1 MKSRIFNIMQYE
13 FHPDTKEMLLNEDQ
27 IKLGL
32 SHKTIKRWAY
42 IAHDKDHYSD
52 KDFDDDPNHTI
63 DMLKPKHWH
72 IVCECSQQLEIHTI
86 AKWFKIPE
94 NFVNCPKGAGAFLD
108 CVEYLTHEDARQ
120 NELLDKYKYPDEE
133 IKANFNFREDLDKR
147 AERLIRYGKDV
158 DERGAMLYDI
168 LNKGMT
174 LNQAFKRNR
183 EVLSK
188 NYNEMTRARSLYLE
202 HMPVPDT
209 RINFYVWSKRG
220 GDGKGLASRALAR
233 SLYPDMEDDEI
244 FFNFNK
250 DTKFNGYDGQPV
262 IIWNDFRAYDLLST
276 LGGRGAV
283 FDVFDTHPVKQSM
296 DVKYSKTTLVN
307 RYNIVN
313 SVQPYTEFLDGLA
326 GEYKDKSGGTFAVE
340 DKSQSYRRFPLII
353 EVRPDEYDYYVN
365 KGFIGN
371 SRSYSEYEGHKNIT
385 AGLRRLHQVLE
396 GREVIL
402 RELEHKAMDPIVK
415 ELDRLNTKKEN
426 GELTDEDARA
436 LFENFGKPVNKVLG
450 AEIFP
455 VEEYKEKTD
464 KLDLD
469 CLNDDAD
476 DVNED
481 GIIEW

>member
-13 FHPDTKEMLLNEDQ
+13 FHPYTKEKLIDEDQ
-27 IKLGL
+27 IKLAL
-32 SHKTIKRWAY
+32 NHKTIKRWAY
-42 IAHDKDHYSD
+42 IAHDKDHYSEA
-52 KDFDDDPNHTI
+52 DFDDDPNHTT
-63 DMLKPKHWH
+63 DMVKPKHWH
-72 IVCECSQQLEIHTI
+72 IVCECSQNALDSSVI

-94 NFVNCPKGAGAFLD
+94 NFVDCPKGAGAFLD
-108 CVEYLTHEDARQ
+108 CVEYLTHEEARQ
-120 NELLDKYKYPDEE
+120 QDLLDKYRYPDEE
-133 IKANFNFREDLDKR
+133 VKANFKFREELDKR

-158 DERGAMLYDI
+158 DERGAMLYEI
-168 LNKGMT
+168 LNNGMT

-188 NYNEMTRARSLYLE
+188 NYNEMVRARSLYLE

-233 SLYPDMEDDEI
+233 SLFPDKEDDEI

-296 DVKYSKTTLVN
+296 DVKYSKTSLIN
-307 RYNIVN
+307 CYNIIN
-313 SVQPYTEFLDGLA
+313 SIQPYTEFLDGLA
-326 GEYKDKSGGTFAVE
+326 GEYKDKNGDTFAVE

-353 EVRPDEYDYYVN
+353 EVRPDDYDYYVN

-371 SRSYSEYEGHKNIT
+371 NRSYLEYEGHKNIS
-385 AGLRRLHQVLE
+385 AGLRRLHQMLE
-396 GREVIL
+396 GREALI
-402 RELEHKAMDPIVK
+402 REIEYKTMSPIVD
-415 ELDRLNTKKEN
+415 EVNRLNVKKEN
-426 GELTDEDARA
+426 GDLSDDDARQF
-436 LFENFGKPVNKVLG
+436 FENFGKPINKALG
-450 AEIFP
+450 
-455 VEEYKEKTD
+455 VEVCPIDDFKNKTD
-464 KLDLD
+464 EIDFMEAVKPAS
-469 CLNDDAD
+469 DDD
-476 DVNED
+476 DVS
-481 GIIEW
+481 W

>member
-1 MKSRIFNIMQYE
+1 MKSRIFNILQYE
-13 FHPDTKEMLLNEDQ
+13 KHPDTGEPLLNEDQ
-27 IKLGL
+27 IKLAL

-52 KDFDDDPNHTI
+52 ADFDDNPNHTV
-63 DMLKPKHWH
+63 DMVKPKHWH
-72 IVCECSQQLEIHTI
+72 IVLETSQNAMDSLTI

-94 NFVNCPKGAGAFLD
+94 NFVDCPKGAGAFLD

-120 NELLDKYKYPDEE
+120 NELLDKYRYPDEE
-133 IKANFNFREDLDKR
+133 IKANFNFREELDKR
-147 AERLIRYGKDV
+147 AERLIRYGKDM
-158 DERGAMLYDI
+158 DERGAMRYDI
-168 LNKGMT
+168 LYKGMT

-183 EVLSK
+183 EVLSQF
-188 NYNEMTRARSLYLE
+188 YSEMTKARSLYLE

-250 DTKFNGYDGQPV
+250 DTRFNGYDGQPV
-262 IIWNDFRAYDLLST
+262 IIWNDFRAGDLLST

-313 SVQPYTEFLDGLA
+313 SVQPYTEFLDNLA
-326 GEYKDKSGGTFAVE
+326 GEYKDKNGNFYAVE

-371 SRSYSEYEGHKNIT
+371 NRSYLEYEGHKNLS
-385 AGLRRLHQVLE
+385 ASLRRLHQVLE
-396 GREVIL
+396 GKEIL
-402 RELEHKAMDPIVK
+402 VRELERQAMKPIVA
-415 ELDRLNTKKEN
+415 ELDRIETKVN
-426 GELTDEDARA
+426 SGELTDEDARA
-436 LFENFGKPVNKVLG
+436 LFKDLGTPINKLLG
-450 AEIFP
+450 TELEFAED
-455 VEEYKEKTD
+455 VKDKTD
-464 KLDLD
+464 KLDWDAIADELD
-469 CLNDDAD
+469 WDK
-476 DVNED
+476 E
-481 GIIEW
+481 